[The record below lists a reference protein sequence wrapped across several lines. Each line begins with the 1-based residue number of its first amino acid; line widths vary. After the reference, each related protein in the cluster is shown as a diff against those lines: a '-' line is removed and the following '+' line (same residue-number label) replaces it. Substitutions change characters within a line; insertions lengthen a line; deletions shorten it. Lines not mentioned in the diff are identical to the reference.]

1 MDGLGVKY
9 LVATLSFQGLATNQ
23 IHITTL
29 IMQDELLSPSETD
42 FG

>member
-9 LVATLSFQGLATNQ
+9 LVVIMSFQGLATNQ

-29 IMQDELLSPSETD
+29 IMQDELIKSVRDGL
-42 FG
+42 